1 MFLFMIFGRL
11 SVHHTLLLK
20 VFCHWSAFLNMSV
33 VQKKSCVI
41 VKVSQFLSGSVMDNA
56 GICFTCFS
64 QFQCV
69 NRVQNSAA
77 LFKRVFTQSLADP
90 SRVIIAK
97 RLCWQARDWLPVWVA
112 QLLTSIQFLSTIIKM
127 SSLSCV
133 MLFAEQC
140 MNLPPKLQSFHVC
153 AREVA

>member
-1 MFLFMIFGRL
+1 MQESVSRASVSSNVSTESKIQPLF
-11 SVHHTLLLK
+11 
-20 VFCHWSAFLNMSV
+20 
-33 VQKKSCVI
+33 
-41 VKVSQFLSGSVMDNA
+41 
-56 GICFTCFS
+56 
-64 QFQCV
+64 
-69 NRVQNSAA
+69 
-77 LFKRVFTQSLADP
+77 FKRVFTQSLADP